1 MHCLACNELTIFTL
15 HLVWCKTD
23 SNLLPIS
30 IDNTQSNANVGVMY
44 VSREV
49 IVVPL
54 QDADV
59 KEITW
64 RMDVMIKLMAAL
76 FAREFSNIDA
86 IVKLEKMQLSREQI
100 ANALGITKE
109 NVAQQLYTASKK
121 VEKKAKKSEGQA
133 VAAEPPAESSPTA
146 AEEA

>member
-1 MHCLACNELTIFTL
+1 MQAKLGFIAI
-15 HLVWCKTD
+15 LV
-23 SNLLPIS
+23 
-30 IDNTQSNANVGVMY
+30 DNNHSSANVGMKY
-44 VSREV
+44 VSKGV
-49 IVVPL
+49 IAVPL
-54 QDADV
+54 QEADV

-109 NVAQQLYTASKK
+109 NVAQQLYLASKK

>member
-1 MHCLACNELTIFTL
+1 
-15 HLVWCKTD
+15 
-23 SNLLPIS
+23 
-30 IDNTQSNANVGVMY
+30 
-44 VSREV
+44 
-49 IVVPL
+49 VPL

-86 IVKLEKMQLSREQI
+86 IVKLEKMQLNREQI

-109 NVAQQLYTASKK
+109 NVAQQLYLASKK
-121 VEKKAKKSEGQA
+121 VEKKAKKGDGQA
-133 VAAEPPAESSPTA
+133 VAAEPSTETPAPA
-146 AEEA
+146 AEAKS